1 MYEALR
7 YMALSKILDTHTK
20 VIMIDT
26 VHHFPDKLTYAD
38 VCTHRLR

>member
-1 MYEALR
+1 MH
-7 YMALSKILDTHTK
+7 TQTK

-26 VHHFPDKLTYAD
+26 LHHFPDKLTYAVTYAD